1 MTPDPRLAPLALLAV
16 LGLAC
21 VTRGARGELA
31 VEPES
36 VDLGLGF
43 PGEATFVRLE
53 AANVGEGYLQIS
65 EVRFDED
72 ADGAATATTSGWG
85 PPLLLAPGTSVP
97 VDVAVAWPEAG
108 SLEVRLRIVAAV
120 PETFAGGGFPGAG
133 TTEDGRDAL
142 AGRSEVVAVLRGEVV
157 ASEGGEAGRR

>member
-1 MTPDPRLAPLALLAV
+1 MRPSPPVAAVLSLAL

-21 VTRGARGELA
+21 VTRGVRGELA
-31 VEPES
+31 VDPES
-36 VDLGLGF
+36 VDLGWGF

-53 AANVGEGYLQIS
+53 VANVGDGYLQVD

-72 ADGAATATTSGWG
+72 AGGAATATTFGWG

-97 VDVAVAWPEAG
+97 VDVAIAWPEAG
-108 SLEVRLRIVAAV
+108 SLEVRLRVVAAV
-120 PETFAGGGFPGAG
+120 PETFAGGGLPGED

-142 AGRSEVVAVLRGEVV
+142 AGRDEVVAVLRGEVV
-157 ASEGGEAGRR
+157 DPDGGEAGRR